1 MSSICRNCQNTMP
14 KDRKGIEQVCP
25 KCREWGIKEVY
36 DPTYDYNEEQDWIKF
51 SAGLVK
57 YHRDTGMFS

>member
-1 MSSICRNCQNTMP
+1 MP